1 MENSTLKNAI
11 TLLMSK
17 CPIYA
22 YKQTKLPFFLN
33 PDPAHKFCDADGQ
46 TKQKY
51 CVSLK
56 LY

>member
-1 MENSTLKNAI
+1 MPNLWEDT
-11 TLLMSK
+11 SK
-17 CPIYA
+17 LIY
-22 YKQTKLPFFLN
+22 LFFLN